1 MKKNQGVSLVE
12 LIVALFIASL
22 VFMAIFSTVNT
33 AQRSASGV
41 EKRSVAQQ
49 DVRGALELMS
59 AEIQMASY
67 NPNSLANIWVD
78 HTSVSCASLASAN
91 LNFRGIREATA
102 SVITIEMDV
111 NDNGTLLPL
120 NNNPN
125 EIIRYVYDPANRYIR
140 RSTNCGNAFAFLGD
154 TNANQDSKTVLVVND
169 LNNNVLFPDTGDIP
183 VFRYFNG
190 AGTDI
195 SANVVANPTDL
206 TVGIPAIRRVQI
218 TLVADTAD
226 ADVGSGVRRRIVY
239 STSVIPRNHFATVY

>member
-33 AQRSASGV
+33 AQRSASGL

-67 NPNSLANIWVD
+67 NPNSLSNIWVD
-78 HTSVSCASLASAN
+78 HTSVNCATIAAAN
-91 LNFRGIREATA
+91 LNYRGIREATA
-102 SVITIEMDV
+102 NAITVEMDI
-111 NDNGTLLPL
+111 NDNGVIV
-120 NNNPN
+120 NAGSDEN
-125 EIIRYVYDPANRYIR
+125 EVIRYVYDPGNRYIS
-140 RSTNCGNAFAFLGD
+140 RSTNCGKAQAFLGD
-154 TNANQDSKTVLVVND
+154 TTAHQNRKTVLVE
-169 LNNNVLFPDTGDIP
+169 NNSAGIP
-183 VFRYFNG
+183 IFRYFNG